1 MEARRR
7 PLLRVIALLGRYR
20 LQVGITFFCV
30 LAGTLLSL
38 AVPRFIGQAVDLVL
52 SKGDTRLLLGLAVA
66 VVVVSVLRGLFNY
79 GQTYLSEWVSQRVAY
94 DLRNRLYDHIQRLS
108 FSFHDQA
115 QTGQL
120 MSRATADVEG
130 LRMFVAFGFLRGSS
144 LVVLIVGIAGLLL
157 ALDWQLAMFSSLVV
171 VPIAYLAIRSS
182 RRLRVLWWNVQ
193 EGLGRLGIV
202 LQENLAGM
210 RVVKAF
216 AGQNMEL
223 AKFTA
228 RSREVYDTS
237 MEANWLYAV
246 YSPVMAGLVMLAI
259 ALLIW
264 SGGRAVVSDRLTPGE
279 LTQFVLYLL
288 LLPMPVRMLGWMVSL
303 ASRASSSGERVF
315 EVLDAQAA
323 VRERPSAIETGR
335 ARGHVAFENVSFGY
349 RKEAPVLREVGF
361 EARPGEAI
369 ALVGSSGS
377 GKTTVA
383 HLLPRFYDVTAGRI
397 AVDGRDIREVTLA
410 SLRRNIGIVQ
420 QEVFLFSASMRDNI
434 AYGAPGASQEAIEA
448 AARAA
453 RLDVF
458 IRSLP
463 EGYDTWVGERGI
475 TLSGGQRQR
484 VAIARTILLDPPILI
499 LDDATSSVDT
509 ETEELIFQALQELMR
524 GRTTFIIAQR
534 PRTLEYAHRILVLDE
549 GRIVEQGTHQNLL
562 ARDGLY
568 RRIYY
573 GARETEIAQ
582 VR

>member
-1 MEARRR
+1 M
-7 PLLRVIALLGRYR
+7 VGLLGRYK

-52 SKGDTRLLLGLAVA
+52 RKGETHVLFVLAGA

-94 DLRNRLYDHIQRLS
+94 DLRNSLYDHIQRLS
-108 FSFHDQA
+108 FSFHDQS

-130 LRMFVAFGFLRGSS
+130 IRMFLAFGFLRGSS
-144 LVVLIVGIAGLLL
+144 LVVLILGIGGLLL
-157 ALDWQLAMFSSLVV
+157 ALDWRLALLSYVV
-171 VPIAYLAIRSS
+171 IVPIAYLAVRSS
-182 RRLRVLWWNVQ
+182 RRLRFLWWNVQ

-210 RVVKAF
+210 RVVKSF
-216 AGQNMEL
+216 AGQDAES
-223 AKFTA
+223 AKFSA

-246 YSPVMAGLVMLAI
+246 YSPLMAALVMLAI
-259 ALLIW
+259 ATLIW
-264 SGGRAVVSDRLTPGE
+264 SGGQAVVAGRLTPGG

-303 ASRASSSGERVF
+303 ASRASSSGQRVF
-315 EVLDAQAA
+315 EVLDAEAA
-323 VRERPSAIETGR
+323 VVEHPGATEMPR
-335 ARGHVAFENVSFGY
+335 APGMVTFENVSFGY
-349 RKEAPVLREVGF
+349 RSQSPVLREVSF
-361 EARPGEAI
+361 QAHPGEII
-369 ALVGSSGS
+369 ALVGTSGS

-383 HLLPRFYDVTAGRI
+383 HLLPRFYDASSGRI
-397 AVDGRDIREVTLA
+397 TIDGHDIRDVTLA

-420 QEVFLFSASMRDNI
+420 QEVFLFSASIRDNI
-434 AYGAPGASQEAIEA
+434 AYGAPHASEEAIGT

-453 RLDVF
+453 RLHDF
-458 IRSLP
+458 IASLP
-463 EGYDTWVGERGI
+463 EGYNTWVGERGI

-509 ETEELIFQALQELMR
+509 ETEELIYHALQDLMR

-549 GRIVEQGTHQNLL
+549 GRIAEQGTHQELL

-573 GARETEIAQ
+573 SAMEVQGVQ